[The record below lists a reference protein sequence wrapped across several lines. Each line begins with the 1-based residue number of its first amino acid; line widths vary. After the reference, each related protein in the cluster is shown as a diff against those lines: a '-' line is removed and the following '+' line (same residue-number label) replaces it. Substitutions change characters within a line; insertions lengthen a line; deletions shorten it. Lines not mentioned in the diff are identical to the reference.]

1 MSKPQFFL
9 KTPVPSRNRGGVQIK
24 SNNGKNGTF
33 SRGPPV
39 PFPGPAGFTPAGVKT
54 RNFPPGGIFN
64 SQLTS
69 GELLVN
75 KTGQFNNL
83 SSSGVFKVPKNE
95 NNFNTGVFEFKSD
108 PPTASRVF
116 GVPVQGAGIYTLA
129 NNNPVLAPGGGAGG
143 DMQFDFA
150 KTIEKNS
157 ISDGFLNVRARYP
170 VNYSGGIVGGGPLT
184 LGPQSVIAVT
194 INELLEVTAINF
206 QL

>member
-9 KTPVPSRNRGGVQIK
+9 KTPVPSRARGGVQIE

-33 SRGPPV
+33 SRGPPIN
-39 PFPGPAGFTPAGVKT
+39 FPGPAGFTPAGVKT

-95 NNFNTGVFEFKSD
+95 SNFNAKVFEGQSD
-108 PPTASRVF
+108 PVNASQVF
-116 GVPVQGAGIYTLA
+116 EIPVQGAGIYTLA
-129 NNNPVLAPGGGAGG
+129 NNNPAIGGG
-143 DMQFDFA
+143 DMRYIFA
-150 KTIEKNS
+150 KTIAKNS
-157 ISDGFLNVRARYP
+157 ISDGFLNVPARYP
-170 VNYSGGIVGGGPLT
+170 INYPGVPGATQGALLT
-184 LGPQSVIAVT
+184 LGAQGRISVV

>member
-33 SRGPPV
+33 SRGPPIN
-39 PFPGPAGFTPAGVKT
+39 FPGDASTFTPAGVKT

-108 PPTASRVF
+108 PPTASFIFEVL
-116 GVPVQGAGIYTLA
+116 VQGAGIYTLT
-129 NNNPVLAPGGGAGG
+129 NNNPLTGGG
-143 DMQFDFA
+143 DMQFAFA
-150 KTIEKNS
+150 KAIEKNS
-157 ISDGFLNVRARYP
+157 VSDGFLSVPARYP
-170 VNYSGGIVGGGPLT
+170 VNYPGAPQGAILT
-184 LGPQSVIAVT
+184 LGPQSVVAVT